1 MNTYQHGT
9 SNTISQTE
17 VPVGSGMTVWS
28 RVGKKYQS
36 GGYIDTADL
45 NPGDIIPA
53 GAPAIFNGPGQ
64 QVIPVTGSAATKANM
79 AKVNGLIENDVC
91 IPTGVAEASCAVVY
105 DGKVY
110 ANRANGGNGLP
121 ASLKAQ
127 LSAIE
132 FIYEGEAP
140 AEPES

>member
-1 MNTYQHGT
+1 MNNYQHGT
-9 SNTISQTE
+9 FNTISQTE
-17 VPVGSGMTVWS
+17 TTIGGGVTVWS
-28 RVGKKYQS
+28 RVTKKYQG
-36 GGYIDTADL
+36 GGYIDTSTL

-53 GAPAIFNGPGQ
+53 GTPVIFNGPGA
-64 QVIPVTGSAATKANM
+64 QVTLVTGTAATQANM
-79 AKVNGLIENDVC
+79 AKVNGLTENDVC

-105 DGKVY
+105 DGRIY

-127 LSAIE
+127 LPAVE
-132 FIYEGEAP
+132 FIYEGEVP